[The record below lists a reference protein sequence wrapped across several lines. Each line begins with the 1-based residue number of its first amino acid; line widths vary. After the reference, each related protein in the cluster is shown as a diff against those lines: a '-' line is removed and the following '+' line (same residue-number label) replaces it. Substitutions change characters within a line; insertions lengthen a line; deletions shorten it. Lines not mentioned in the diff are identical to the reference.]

1 MAQLCIAHQIIVKA
15 GKQLTYR
22 PRSWAKKGQATLA
35 LPSSKFHRAPR
46 PTQGAPRPIISK
58 PLIYIY
64 LQPMYT
70 RLFSRSHVSIK
81 SIQFLYTMSK
91 EPVSNS
97 VFLHDRV
104 KAWFFLCSEVA
115 YEWSTVRTF
124 SFIKISAGIR
134 LLLCWIYDH
143 YAVYCAFMYMQDY
156 ANVRR
161 LVPWPKIPD
170 DSCYSTNR
178 QDESSVNLW
187 SGNQTSCV

>member
-1 MAQLCIAHQIIVKA
+1 MSDCSKA
-15 GKQLTYR
+15 LELNSSYMKALFRRSKAYENMDQKMQCLEGKQPFLSMNGKAYIR

-97 VFLHDRV
+97 PLSCCNH
-104 KAWFFLCSEVA
+104 WSHSL
-115 YEWSTVRTF
+115 YTEWQ
-124 SFIKISAGIR
+124 
-134 LLLCWIYDH
+134 CW
-143 YAVYCAFMYMQDY
+143 
-156 ANVRR
+156 
-161 LVPWPKIPD
+161 
-170 DSCYSTNR
+170 
-178 QDESSVNLW
+178 
-187 SGNQTSCV
+187 